1 MSPAGTTKDRQ
12 NLLAWIYLRQTIEA
26 SNADILNLLWPE
38 GWENRLE
45 DRDTGEGAPPD
56 VRGLA
61 SRIRHRDPSLPRRIL
76 ESTATR
82 VDCDPEAELD
92 AATAAGFRLVTP
104 QDQEWPETLDHAF
117 ARIDD
122 RGSDQNS
129 AVRGL
134 AAAPFAL
141 WLRGNGNLRNLSRQ
155 SVTVD
160 RKSTRLNSS
169 HSH

>member
-61 SRIRHRDPSLPRRIL
+61 SRIRHRDPSLPQRIL

-92 AATAAGFRLVTP
+92 AATAAGFRL
-104 QDQEWPETLDHAF
+104 
-117 ARIDD
+117 I
-122 RGSDQNS
+122 
-129 AVRGL
+129 
-134 AAAPFAL
+134 
-141 WLRGNGNLRNLSRQ
+141 
-155 SVTVD
+155 D
-160 RKSTRLNSS
+160 RKSGVQGQSAARG
-169 HSH
+169 

>member
-1 MSPAGTTKDRQ
+1 LVAPWRNSRTCSRGSTCGRPSKPQTRIFSTSSGLKGGRIGSRTGTRE
-12 NLLAWIYLRQTIEA
+12 R
-26 SNADILNLLWPE
+26 
-38 GWENRLE
+38 
-45 DRDTGEGAPPD
+45 GAAPD

-61 SRIRHRDPSLPRRIL
+61 SRIRHRDPSLPQRIL
-76 ESTATR
+76 ESTAMR

-92 AATAAGFRLVTP
+92 AATAAEFRLITP
-104 QDQEWPETLDHAF
+104 LDQEWPETLDHAF

-141 WLRGNGNLRNLSRQ
+141 WLRGNGNLRNLSR
-155 SVTVD
+155 
-160 RKSTRLNSS
+160 
-169 HSH
+169 